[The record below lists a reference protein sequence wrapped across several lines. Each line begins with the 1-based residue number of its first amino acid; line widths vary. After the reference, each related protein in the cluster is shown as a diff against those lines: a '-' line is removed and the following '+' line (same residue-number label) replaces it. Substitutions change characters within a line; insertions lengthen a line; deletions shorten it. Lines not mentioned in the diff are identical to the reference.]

1 MPTIYDFELK
11 TLAGKPFDVEQL
23 KGKVAL
29 IVNTA
34 SKCGQTPQ
42 LKGLETLYKKY
53 KDRGFVV
60 LGFPCN
66 QFAWQEPGGPEQI
79 QEFCQRNYGVTF
91 PMMEKIE
98 VNGSNEYPLYGYLK
112 KEKPGIFGLTRIK
125 WNFEKFLVGRDGSV
139 RVRYATGTTPE
150 SLEAEIEKLLLE

>member
-1 MPTIYDFELK
+1 MPTIYDYQLK
-11 TLAGKPFDVEQL
+11 TLAGKPFDLEQV

-42 LKGLETLYKKY
+42 LKGLEALYKKY

-125 WNFEKFLVGRDGSV
+125 WNFEKFLVGRDGTV
-139 RVRYATGTTPE
+139 RVRFSTSTAPE
-150 SLEAEIEKLLLE
+150 SLEAEIEKLLVE